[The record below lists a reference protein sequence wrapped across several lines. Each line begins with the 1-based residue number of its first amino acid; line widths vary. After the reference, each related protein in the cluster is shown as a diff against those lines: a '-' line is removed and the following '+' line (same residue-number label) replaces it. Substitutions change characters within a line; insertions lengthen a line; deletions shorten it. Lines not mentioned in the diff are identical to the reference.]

1 MVSNQVS
8 IVHQSADFLPRPV
21 QLSDHLPSASY
32 YYHIYGAGFAAL
44 YDQSGNDWISYRP
57 SGGSAGNYRGI
68 PNLVYPEGHFH
79 PGNNSCTSSVV
90 SVGPLKVKVYSESL
104 DTQWACA
111 WEFFPSYAKLTVLKK
126 GGPYWFLYEGTPGGV
141 LDAADF
147 VVRSPG
153 TRPAASLS
161 WEQDLPPTEW
171 VCFGDTNKPQM
182 LYLVH
187 HQDDS
192 GLDSYW
198 PMENNMTVFGFGR
211 SNLSKYL
218 SQVPGYFTVGFART
232 NDLGNISQIIDA
244 AYRDLGITIGSL
256 ETLPP
261 L

>member
-1 MVSNQVS
+1 M
-8 IVHQSADFLPRPV
+8 
-21 QLSDHLPSASY
+21 
-32 YYHIYGAGFAAL
+32 
-44 YDQSGNDWISYRP
+44 
-57 SGGSAGNYRGI
+57 
-68 PNLVYPEGHFH
+68 
-79 PGNNSCTSSVV
+79 
-90 SVGPLKVKVYSESL
+90 
-104 DTQWACA
+104 
-111 WEFFPSYAKLTVLKK
+111 
-126 GGPYWFLYEGTPGGV
+126 

-147 VVRSPG
+147 VAVAGNCYGRLAVLG
-153 TRPAASLS
+153 ARPS
-161 WEQDLPPTEW
+161 PTEW

>member
-1 MVSNQVS
+1 M
-8 IVHQSADFLPRPV
+8 
-21 QLSDHLPSASY
+21 
-32 YYHIYGAGFAAL
+32 
-44 YDQSGNDWISYRP
+44 
-57 SGGSAGNYRGI
+57 
-68 PNLVYPEGHFH
+68 
-79 PGNNSCTSSVV
+79 V
-90 SVGPLKVKVYSESL
+90 SVGPLKVKFYSESL

-153 TRPAASLS
+153 TSTAASLS